1 MNTPGR
7 KRDVSASLF
16 ERIGGESS
24 GFSRAMQ
31 IERLQMS
38 IKRNLRNI
46 LNARP
51 GSCQST
57 AELGVIDLNDA
68 TATSADFRKTV
79 EHAIEECIEHYEPRV
94 KKAQVQAV
102 NNDGYNPMDLN
113 FHIVAHIDFNGL
125 RDVVEFN
132 MQLDNYHHY
141 QLD

>member
-1 MNTPGR
+1 MMPGR

-16 ERIGGESS
+16 ERIEGENAV
-24 GFSRAMQ
+24 FSHSVQ
-31 IERLQMS
+31 IERLQKS

-57 AELGVIDLNDA
+57 LELGVIDLNDA

-79 EHAIEECIEHYEPRV
+79 ENAIQECIEHFEPRV
-94 KKAQVQAV
+94 KKAVVQAV

-113 FHIVAHIDFNGL
+113 FHIVAHVEFNGL
-125 RDVVEFN
+125 RNVVEFN
-132 MQLDNYHHY
+132 MQLDNHHHY
-141 QLD
+141 LLD

>member
-1 MNTPGR
+1 MMPGR
-7 KRDVSASLF
+7 KKGVSASLF
-16 ERIGGESS
+16 ERIGGETS
-24 GFSRAMQ
+24 GFSHSVQ
-31 IERLQMS
+31 VERLQKS

-57 AELGVIDLNDA
+57 LGLGVIDLNDA

-79 EHAIEECIEHYEPRV
+79 EEAIQKCIERYEPRV
-94 KKAQVQAV
+94 RKAEVKAV

-113 FHIVAHIDFNGL
+113 FHIVAFVDFNGL
-125 RDVVEFN
+125 RNVVEFN
-132 MQLDNYHHY
+132 MQLDNHHHY